1 MTPIILACA
10 YQAEALYGSAAKK
23 VTVPIGSP
31 WCNCCRIHTHLK
43 MIAEHESMLKELYQ
57 ACFQSP
63 GMRTEINKKR
73 GRPSERSKEARD
85 KGAKQGNN
93 IWGVEGGCC
102 KPNPIPPHPQQGPGA
117 EPQKNWSF
125 GGL

>member
-1 MTPIILACA
+1 
-10 YQAEALYGSAAKK
+10 
-23 VTVPIGSP
+23 
-31 WCNCCRIHTHLK
+31 

-73 GRPSERSKEARD
+73 GRPSEHSKEARD

-93 IWGVEGGCC
+93 IWGVEGGAVS
-102 KPNPIPPHPQQGPGA
+102 PTPSPPHPQQGPGA

>member
-1 MTPIILACA
+1 
-10 YQAEALYGSAAKK
+10 
-23 VTVPIGSP
+23 
-31 WCNCCRIHTHLK
+31 

-57 ACFQSP
+57 VCFQSP

-73 GRPSERSKEARD
+73 GRSSERSEEARD

-93 IWGVEGGCC
+93 IWGVGGGGAVS
-102 KPNPIPPHPQQGPGA
+102 PDPPPPPQGPGA
-117 EPQKNWSF
+117 EPQKNWNF